1 MRHWE
6 YWDGFRVL
14 KFHKDLEIVLELV
27 RYIFL
32 LFVKCF
38 GKFYESVHL
47 KQILF
52 FIRHVASSIIKKW
65 IFTKSLAF
73 LYIKMFQFIQFIQFM
88 GTDTNYKLK

>member
-1 MRHWE
+1 M
-6 YWDGFRVL
+6 L

-52 FIRHVASSIIKKW
+52 FIRHVASSIIKK
-65 IFTKSLAF
+65 
-73 LYIKMFQFIQFIQFM
+73 
-88 GTDTNYKLK
+88 